1 MSAIALPLA
10 VSAFAVTTWMCGRE
24 NDWSRTSS
32 SPLVLRVGKEQL
44 LTINLVAGDRGLTF
58 R

>member
-32 SPLVLRVGKEQL
+32 SPLVLRVGKEEL
-44 LTINLVAGDRGLTF
+44 LAIDLIAGYRRLTF